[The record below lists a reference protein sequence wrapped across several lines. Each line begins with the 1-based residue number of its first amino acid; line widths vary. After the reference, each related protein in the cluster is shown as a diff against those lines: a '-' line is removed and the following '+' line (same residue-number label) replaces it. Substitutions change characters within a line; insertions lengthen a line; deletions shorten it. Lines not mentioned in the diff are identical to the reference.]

1 MSTNIVRIAEGNAD
15 KPWSAIVATRV
26 ADDDIIWVLSMVVV
40 VVGASVGE
48 LLVNPL
54 EEWGKGSSIKV
65 LVVEAVVEVPVVGA
79 VVDWAVL
86 VGTVVGVLLGD
97 HVSPTVV
104 GPAVGAV
111 VGAVVGS

>member
-1 MSTNIVRIAEGNAD
+1 MRIAEGNAD

-26 ADDDIIWVLSMVVV
+26 ADDGTIWVLSMVVV
-40 VVGASVGE
+40 VVGASVGGV
-48 LLVNPL
+48 LVNPL
-54 EEWGKGSSIKV
+54 EGLEGGKGFSIKV
-65 LVVEAVVEVPVVGA
+65 LVVEAVVEVLVVGA

-86 VGTVVGVLLGD
+86 VGTVIGVLLGD